1 MVLKEGQYF
10 VNKNDV
16 MKGNW
21 PYSLPKNAGLIY
33 QTIITSDDYM
43 DASLYEGMKPVPKE
57 ELDSPMI
64 VFFMLKHFNNKKL
77 SS

>member
-1 MVLKEGQYF
+1 
-10 VNKNDV
+10 

-33 QTIITSDDYM
+33 QTIVTAEDYM
-43 DASLYEGMKPVPKE
+43 EPEVYNNLKPIPKKE
-57 ELDSPMI
+57 IESPMI

-77 SS
+77 SSQMWLFQGFCQ